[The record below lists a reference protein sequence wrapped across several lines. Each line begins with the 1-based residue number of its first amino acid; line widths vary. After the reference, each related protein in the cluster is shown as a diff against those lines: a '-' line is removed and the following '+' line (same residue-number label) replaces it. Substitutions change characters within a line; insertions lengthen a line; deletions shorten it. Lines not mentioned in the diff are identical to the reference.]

1 MYFINQITDVFIML
15 KVFQLRVARSTLG
28 LGVRDI
34 GAYINL
40 SRSTISKIE
49 RMDVHSELNITYEQN
64 TVLLKIF
71 NDKGVLFDVN
81 SVSLKNINCSLKG
94 SITRFQLRGG
104 RAILGF
110 SQRELAEL
118 IGMKKSDLNYL
129 ENLDNTSYISTK
141 KIEINQSKINI
152 LFENN
157 GIVFPDDGT
166 ILIKK
171 N

>member
-1 MYFINQITDVFIML
+1 MML

-49 RMDVHSELNITYEQN
+49 RMDVHSELNITYDQN

-71 NDKGVLFDVN
+71 NDKGIFFDVN
-81 SVSLKNINCSLKG
+81 SVSHININCALKG

-104 RAILGF
+104 RSVLGL

-118 IGMKKSDLNYL
+118 IGIKKSDLNYL
-129 ENLDNTSYISTK
+129 ENLDNKSYISTK
-141 KIEINQSKINI
+141 KPEINQSRINV
-152 LFENN
+152 LFEDN
-157 GIVFPDDGT
+157 GIVFPNDGT
-166 ILIKK
+166 ILIKEID
-171 N
+171 NDSLRMLSS

>member
-1 MYFINQITDVFIML
+1 ML

-49 RMDVHSELNITYEQN
+49 CMDVHSELNITYEQN
-64 TVLLKIF
+64 TILLKIF
-71 NDKGVLFDVN
+71 NDKGVFFPDVN
-81 SVSLKNINCSLKG
+81 SVYCKNINCSLKG
-94 SITRFQLRGG
+94 SITRFQLRGS
-104 RAILGF
+104 RAVLGL

-118 IGMKKSDLNYL
+118 LYIKKSDLNYL
-129 ENLDNTSYISTK
+129 ENLDNTSYVSEK
-141 KIEINQSKINI
+141 KPEINQSKINVF
-152 LFENN
+152 FEASGITFPNN
-157 GIVFPDDGT
+157 GT

-171 N
+171 IDNDSLRVVSS